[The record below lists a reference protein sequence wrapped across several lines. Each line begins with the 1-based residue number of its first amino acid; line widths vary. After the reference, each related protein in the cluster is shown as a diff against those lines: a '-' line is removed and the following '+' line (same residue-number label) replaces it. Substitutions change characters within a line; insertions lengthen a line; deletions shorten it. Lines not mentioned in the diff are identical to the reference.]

1 MIYVINGRSAL
12 KTNKDIIQYIN
23 SHKDK
28 KYIILVNNTAQAR
41 TYQKKLEIDFVRI
54 EREYHTDGSLDT
66 RKFSNA
72 IQNNRNIL
80 MSYNYLPYVYNKLR
94 WKLEFY
100 TLFIMGAKEPYIYYK
115 DIFNIS
121 KYQKFNRTQPLDK
134 SCFETETIDGNKF
147 CKETGGFL
155 ECALCQSKSLVKIGN
170 TIKILNYSKLVLD
183 SFDNTFLFTQSF
195 DFYLKSYFEKF
206 NIQYQYKDFE

>member
-28 KYIILVNNTAQAR
+28 KYIILVDNTAQAR

-100 TLFIMGAKEPYIYYK
+100 TLFIMGAKEPYIYTTK
-115 DIFNIS
+115 IFLTLVSIKNLTEHNHWI
-121 KYQKFNRTQPLDK
+121 KAALKQKQLMATSF
-134 SCFETETIDGNKF
+134 
-147 CKETGGFL
+147 
-155 ECALCQSKSLVKIGN
+155 VK
-170 TIKILNYSKLVLD
+170 KRE
-183 SFDNTFLFTQSF
+183 
-195 DFYLKSYFEKF
+195 DFWSVRCVNPKV
-206 NIQYQYKDFE
+206 

>member
-28 KYIILVNNTAQAR
+28 KYIILVDNTAQAR
-41 TYQKKLEIDFVRI
+41 TYQKKIEIDFVRI
-54 EREYHTDGSLDT
+54 EREYHIDGSLDT
-66 RKFSNA
+66 RKFLNT

-94 WKLEFY
+94 WKLESY
-100 TLFIMGAKEPYIYYK
+100 TLFIIGAKDPYIYYK

-183 SFDNTFLFTQSF
+183 SFGNAFLFTQSF

-206 NIQYQYKDFE
+206 KIQYQYKDFV